1 MCHAPTVLLPSIGER
16 TPGCLPN
23 ANEHIALIDTMSKDK
38 MLAFFL
44 DYDGTLTPI
53 VENPSDAKLTEEVES
68 VSHNPFAPCAAPPFF
83 VNITARVIFL
93 GARRRARPRE
103 QIPNRHRQRAG
114 ACNRPSLPPPMLKG
128 AAAADAA
135 TVRRFDECVP
145 SALLDRLRKG
155 FAVDAP
161 FWEESGY
168 ASRGYFSFWLPR
180 SGGAPANALEAYA
193 THLLPLTGCAAEVV
207 GFEWW
212 VHSKAASRH
221 LGNAHGHQLHFDTE
235 EGLLYA
241 RSELHHPVR
250 PRLGAKASHASC

>member
-1 MCHAPTVLLPSIGER
+1 MIPSAASPLAPPPHPPSRPHTGPPPPLCTALRCAHGRRGARGRASRYVSHLPCIPPICHTSHVSAHLSHAIPPPPMCHAPAVLLPSIGER

-114 ACNRPSLPPPMLKG
+114 ACNRPRARTARRAVLCGLP
-128 AAAADAA
+128 
-135 TVRRFDECVP
+135 
-145 SALLDRLRKG
+145 RLRHLWAAQTRPRQRLSR
-155 FAVDAP
+155 AVDP
-161 FWEESGY
+161 LSG
-168 ASRGYFSFWLPR
+168 RR
-180 SGGAPANALEAYA
+180 
-193 THLLPLTGCAAEVV
+193 LLPAG
-207 GFEWW
+207 
-212 VHSKAASRH
+212 
-221 LGNAHGHQLHFDTE
+221 
-235 EGLLYA
+235 A
-241 RSELHHPVR
+241 R
-250 PRLGAKASHASC
+250 GGQAQG